1 MTFHFQIRKISAM
14 QWMQALGYCQD
25 LYNIFCDPLQSFTW
39 VSWGYLPSTDIL
51 WRPQFCH
58 FLPFLCCYVFS
69 KWNIFLYFS
78 LFRSYSFLS
87 LSFPVQS
94 SFFYPSALSILEY
107 PKLSLS
113 PFCLFLLVFYF
124 LCSCLLSPLI
134 FFIYHHLLPIVC
146 TPLLSAGAAG
156 LNLLPNFQKGGG
168 GAWHDL
174 NFERGLLEKKGAF
187 FRFGVQFYKMR
198 TKIWNISWQKEF
210 LNNTIFFSHNFEF
223 KLGNFI

>member
-1 MTFHFQIRKISAM
+1 MDASIRVLSRFV
-14 QWMQALGYCQD
+14 QY
-25 LYNIFCDPLQSFTW
+25 FCDPLQSFTW
-39 VSWGYLPSTDIL
+39 VSWGYLPSTDIS

-113 PFCLFLLVFYF
+113 PFCLFLLVFY
-124 LCSCLLSPLI
+124 LLYSCLLSPLI

-146 TPLLSAGAAG
+146 TPPPLSAGAAG

-168 GAWHDL
+168 GLDTTSTLRGACWKK
-174 NFERGLLEKKGAF
+174 RGLFSGLGCNFTKWELKSGIFHDKK
-187 FRFGVQFYKMR
+187 
-198 TKIWNISWQKEF
+198 
-210 LNNTIFFSHNFEF
+210 NF
-223 KLGNFI
+223 